1 MINLLPYD
9 YKEQI
14 QYGRKNKTLIGWIF
28 AITVAMLV
36 IIAVSAVGTLY
47 MLKTT
52 NDYQKTVESNR
63 QLQTGKKL
71 DQNYKQLEGLASN
84 FKTVVDIASQQL
96 IYSNIIKAIAPL
108 LPPDTELNGLE
119 LTQGQY
125 GVDIKINGANES
137 VLTQAFINISNK
149 NNKIFEK
156 ADFNNVTCKDA
167 AGNTADEKYPCKA
180 NIKGLLAKNS
190 NFYFINTGG
199 NK

>member
-1 MINLLPYD
+1 MINLIPYD

-14 QYGRKNKTLIGWIF
+14 QYGRKNKKLIGWIF

-36 IIAVSAVGTLY
+36 IVAVSAVGTLY
-47 MLKTT
+47 MYKTT
-52 NDYQKTVESNR
+52 NDYQKTVEANR
-63 QLQTGKKL
+63 QLQKDKKL
-71 DQNYKQLEGLASN
+71 DQNYKQLEGLAGN

-149 NNKIFEK
+149 NNNIFEK
-156 ADFNNVTCKDA
+156 ADFNNVTCKDV
-167 AGNTADEKYPCKA
+167 AGSTADEKYPCNA

-190 NFYFINTGG
+190 NFYFINSGSS
-199 NK
+199 K